1 MPLSIERTVPQNLSA
16 RIQNAIPRYPDLAD
30 LFHDIAAYIAET
42 TTLLH
47 LQPNPQQQQDEPKSK
62 KRKLS
67 PSIPDHDAADSI
79 TDLSFSIPQRKK
91 LKLEFSRNRQE
102 GALRAT
108 NPTTTSTEFSLQWQE
123 IEYCVCV
130 PVPEKAQPQYNYCIF
145 PRDEEH
151 GEQILFTVPGGKMKP
166 EAITCDDVV
175 DPEESY
181 KDVVTRMLN
190 KRLKNPVLE
199 PDEKEFVSQ
208 VAQAH
213 RKGEK
218 AVHVK
223 AFRGSKDGFL
233 FLLPLGILHGFKKPL
248 SFFPFHAIHSISYT
262 SILQRT
268 FNLNISVFP
277 TSSSSSAPTS
287 SPSEPKEYEFSMVDQ
302 ADFSGIDAYVRRHG
316 LQDASMAE
324 QRRAKRLNINGVG
337 KVKGDGEDGEGGAGD
352 DEEGELAKA
361 AREVEEMDDEDEE
374 EDENFDPG
382 SEGESEGSG
391 ESSEE
396 DEGDGQGNGGGDIV
410 GEELGSEAE
419 DVSEYND

>member
-1 MPLSIERTVPQNLSA
+1 MPAQRTAPQNLSA
-16 RIQNAIPRYPDLAD
+16 RIQKARSKYPDLAE
-30 LFHDIAAYIAET
+30 LFRDITTYIEES
-42 TTLLH
+42 TLL
-47 LQPNPQQQQDEPKSK
+47 LQSPVKTQKDEGPKAK

-67 PSIPDHDAADSI
+67 DSSPTETFDSI
-79 TDLSFSIPQRKK
+79 TDVSFSIPQRKK
-91 LKLEFSRNRQE
+91 LKLELSQHAQK
-102 GALRAT
+102 GSLRAT
-108 NPTTTSTEFSLQWQE
+108 NTATSSTEFGLQWQN

-145 PRDEEH
+145 PRDEEN
-151 GEQILFTVPGGKMKP
+151 GEQILFTIPGGKMKP
-166 EAITCDDVV
+166 GAITSGEVV

-181 KDVVTRMLN
+181 KDAVTRMLN
-190 KRLKNPVLE
+190 KRLKNPVAE
-199 PDEKEFVSQ
+199 PNEKDFVSQ

-233 FLLPLGILHGFKKPL
+233 FLLPLGLLYGFKKPL
-248 SFFPFHAIHSISYT
+248 LFFPFHTINSISYT

-268 FNLNISVFP
+268 FNLNVAIFP
-277 TSSSSSAPTS
+277 NSSSQSSSTEQ
-287 SPSEPKEYEFSMVDQ
+287 EPKEYEFSMIDQ
-302 ADFSGIDAYVRRHG
+302 ADFAGIDAYVRRHG

-337 KVKGDGEDGEGGAGD
+337 KGKGDRDGGEDGEDGDG
-352 DEEGELAKA
+352 EGELAKA

-391 ESSEE
+391 ESSNEEEEE
-396 DEGDGQGNGGGDIV
+396 DERGDEG

-419 DVSEYND
+419 DASE